1 MISHLFKNGIIV
13 TVNPDREIFFHGAV
27 AVKDDRIVEVGPTE
41 AMEAKYTDCE
51 RVTDLEGR
59 VMFPGFVN
67 THNHLFQTL
76 LRGLGDDMVLKDW
89 LETMTF
95 PAATNLTPDD
105 CYHGAMLGLMD
116 ADVKKYIFDEIL
128 PQNMI
133 DGNTKFFINPTGRFV
148 IGGPQGDSGLT
159 GRKIIVDTYGGYAR
173 HGGGAFSGKD
183 CTKVDRSAAYAA
195 RYVAK
200 NIVAAGLA
208 DKCEI
213 QLSYAIGVAHP
224 TSIMVDTYGTGKL
237 SNEKLVDIIRSNF
250 DLRPAGIIKMLDLRR
265 PIYKQTAAYGHFG
278 RNDLDLP
285 WERLDIP
292 LQT

>member
-105 CYHGAMLGLMD
+105 CYHGAMLGLMEGIHSGITTNVD
-116 ADVKKYIFDEIL
+116 YMYPHHTAE
-128 PQNMI
+128 
-133 DGNTKFFINPTGRFV
+133 GRHRE
-148 IGGPQGDSGLT
+148 GRQGYL
-159 GRKIIVDTYGGYAR
+159 
-173 HGGGAFSGKD
+173 
-183 CTKVDRSAAYAA
+183 
-195 RYVAK
+195 
-200 NIVAAGLA
+200 
-208 DKCEI
+208 
-213 QLSYAIGVAHP
+213 
-224 TSIMVDTYGTGKL
+224 
-237 SNEKLVDIIRSNF
+237 
-250 DLRPAGIIKMLDLRR
+250 
-265 PIYKQTAAYGHFG
+265 
-278 RNDLDLP
+278 
-285 WERLDIP
+285 
-292 LQT
+292 